1 MTPKRLLC
9 LGVLLLVVPAS
20 AAEVTVP
27 AFKKQHLE
35 KFYWSEG
42 AAFGDLNR
50 DGKPDVVYGPYWW
63 EGPDFTR
70 RHELYAPKTTFKVKE
85 TDGMR
90 GERRRRHGWN
100 DSMRPRVPGCW
111 KFREMTRAGWW
122 GKRDQPRRWRR

>member
-63 EGPDFTR
+63 EGPDFTQ

-90 GERRRRHGWN
+90 RERRRRHGWN
-100 DSMRPRVPGCW
+100 ESMRPRVPGC
-111 KFREMTRAGWW
+111 
-122 GKRDQPRRWRR
+122 